1 MQYSGTSMCA
11 SPHQAVLQLCVKSC
25 SPEVQGEEEAP
36 GDILDEELQKQLNE
50 IADYDSADEAQPT
63 IEGQI
68 HWTTCRRH
76 QMVLPRCALVPL
88 LATCHIALPAHCVC
102 IVASEALVMC
112 SVCACCSTSA

>member
-76 QMVLPRCALVPL
+76 QMV
-88 LATCHIALPAHCVC
+88 CHAVRWCLCLLPAILHCLP
-102 IVASEALVMC
+102 IVYAL
-112 SVCACCSTSA
+112 